1 MPAPLGSRNI
11 IAGMSADP
19 HYVYGQGQSSRSS
32 YPILLGMVIVET
44 VGYKERKY
52 RPNWRRIGLLSP
64 VFLLLLWVA
73 LSEANYFKE
82 RFMNGIPTTRRADM
96 YLYVPDT
103 LANSAINLFLGKE
116 QVRLR
121 EREKL
126 LTVKDSYGRSAH
138 LYRKGEYYV
147 TVAKAALARQDYAE
161 FARYIGTGAQ
171 LSPANLEAQRLCA
184 ELFFQFQRP
193 LDAYQLLEE
202 SLKFAKQDRS
212 YFRLYIDRCLLLD
225 QDARLIETAVRY
237 LSDKEVSPEIQAD
250 LQLAAAQAHFL
261 RGSFTE
267 AARFIKD
274 YRLGETAEGYLLNC
288 QILWESGDRA
298 GALAELDAALAA
310 YPAGVRLLTMKAVWL
325 KEQGELARAKDCLDL
340 MDISLPGR
348 PEPLIQSLYV
358 LPGEANRGARA
369 IIVEKVITLF
379 GNQERP
385 LLDLARFGNDVADV
399 TLTARLAQL
408 AKDRRF
414 TNRIRFE
421 LVHVECLLNAGRA
434 RDTIL
439 LVDEL
444 YKQAERDQWVPE
456 TRMAFEALRMI
467 AYFADG
473 QTEIGSINLQ
483 KLLQN
488 RKVPPQV
495 LISASRKLI
504 AARRFDEANDVLIQ
518 AHLQHETNQAVLQQI
533 VGLKL
538 DHPRIAADLETYLR
552 RLMQN
557 RRPSPEVLRTAQRRL
572 GSDIYLFSDDREVLL
587 SEVEDKLTGPA
598 SAQGVR

>member
-1 MPAPLGSRNI
+1 
-11 IAGMSADP
+11 
-19 HYVYGQGQSSRSS
+19 
-32 YPILLGMVIVET
+32 
-44 VGYKERKY
+44 
-52 RPNWRRIGLLSP
+52 
-64 VFLLLLWVA
+64 
-73 LSEANYFKE
+73 
-82 RFMNGIPTTRRADM
+82 
-96 YLYVPDT
+96 
-103 LANSAINLFLGKE
+103 
-116 QVRLR
+116 
-121 EREKL
+121 
-126 LTVKDSYGRSAH
+126 
-138 LYRKGEYYV
+138 
-147 TVAKAALARQDYAE
+147 
-161 FARYIGTGAQ
+161 
-171 LSPANLEAQRLCA
+171 
-184 ELFFQFQRP
+184 
-193 LDAYQLLEE
+193 
-202 SLKFAKQDRS
+202 
-212 YFRLYIDRCLLLD
+212 
-225 QDARLIETAVRY
+225 
-237 LSDKEVSPEIQAD
+237 
-250 LQLAAAQAHFL
+250 
-261 RGSFTE
+261 
-267 AARFIKD
+267 
-274 YRLGETAEGYLLNC
+274 
-288 QILWESGDRA
+288 
-298 GALAELDAALAA
+298 
-310 YPAGVRLLTMKAVWL
+310 MKAVWL

-369 IIVEKVITLF
+369 MIVEKVITLF